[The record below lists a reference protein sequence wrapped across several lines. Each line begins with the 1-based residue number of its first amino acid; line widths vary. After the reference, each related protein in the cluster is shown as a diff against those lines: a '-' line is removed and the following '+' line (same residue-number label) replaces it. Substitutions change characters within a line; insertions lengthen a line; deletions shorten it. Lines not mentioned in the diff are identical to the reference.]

1 MKKNKPLII
10 GLIVLVII
18 IITFVIVKA
27 NNKKKKK
34 KKLVIDKKGNTV
46 EVEVDESG
54 KPSWCDPEN
63 EGKNFFGWESDAC
76 VNYYKD
82 LYNCNPDKPGYD
94 NEGLPSVNCGFFG

>member
-1 MKKNKPLII
+1 MKNNKPLII
-10 GLIVLVII
+10 ALIVLVII
-18 IITFVIVKA
+18 IITVVIVKA

-34 KKLVIDKKGNTV
+34 KKLVIDKKGNT
-46 EVEVDESG
+46 VEVDESG

-76 VNYYKD
+76 VKYYKD